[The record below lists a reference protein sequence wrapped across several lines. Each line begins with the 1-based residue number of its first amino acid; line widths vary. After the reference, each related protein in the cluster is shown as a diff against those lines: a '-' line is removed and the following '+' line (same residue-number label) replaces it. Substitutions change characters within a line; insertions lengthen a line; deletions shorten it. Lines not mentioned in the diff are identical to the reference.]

1 MTKRPFSTPGKT
13 IATPYI
19 TSVISNAVLRIPF
32 IHYTLATAAA
42 LLCAL
47 QVQTVHA
54 GTALPEKTQLKDLTT
69 LSLEELLNI
78 QVTSATKS
86 STRLSNAPAA
96 IYVLTGE
103 DIQRTG
109 ATTIPEALR
118 VVPGLHVAR
127 IDANKWVVS
136 ARGFNGQF
144 ANKLLV
150 LIDGRSVY
158 TPLFSGVW
166 WDQQDVMMED
176 IERIEVIRG
185 PGASL
190 WGANAVNGVI
200 NIITKNARDTQGT
213 LMSGY
218 AGNARR
224 GGGVRYGAKVGDD
237 AYLKVYGRYSRHDE
251 SSTQI
256 NNEDSNDDGHLK
268 KFGFRYDKTFTT
280 QSRLMFQGDVFEG
293 YSGGALRSFANLT
306 ADATPVLTP
315 PYSIVSPTSQEFD
328 GHHLLGRWEHTINEN
343 SEMSLQF
350 YWDRNQRV
358 LSALNGV
365 DQVDTLDID
374 FQHSFNLSE
383 RQHITWAMGYRQNH
397 NNSKDS
403 FTFMFCP
410 EKRTDDI
417 YSLFVQDE
425 IMLVPDRWKLTLGS
439 KIQHNPSTGYETQ
452 PNARLLWTPDARN
465 SIWASISRAVR
476 IPSWVEQNVR
486 YSERTLPP
494 FTAPNN
500 SPFPLIF
507 VSEGNPGLDSEKL
520 MAYEM
525 GWRGLMTPAISA
537 DVALFYF
544 DYSNAVSLIPGAPE
558 IVGNFPALF
567 LRQPIYFSNQATAQ
581 SYGGELSLGWQVSDT
596 WKLRANYSYIESDF
610 NLDNNVPPGSA
621 IYLKGSSPRH
631 QAMLWSTHQL
641 SQEVNLNL
649 NLRYVG
655 HVDDTS
661 YAPDSYIA
669 LDARIAWKP
678 EKDIEFALVGRNVL
692 SGNHFESGNEPFS
705 VPTENPREVFFTAK
719 WQF

>member
-1 MTKRPFSTPGKT
+1 MSKLAFSALGKT
-13 IATPYI
+13 LIPP
-19 TSVISNAVLRIPF
+19 VIRWTGSNALLRISF
-32 IHYTLATAAA
+32 MDYTLAMTAVVLFSLHFQAVQAAA
-42 LLCAL
+42 P
-47 QVQTVHA
+47 
-54 GTALPEKTQLKDLTT
+54 LPEKAPLKDLTT

-78 QVTSATKS
+78 RVTSATKS
-86 STRLSNAPAA
+86 STRLSDAPAA
-96 IYVLTGE
+96 IYVLTNE

-150 LIDGRSVY
+150 LVDGRSVY

-200 NIITKNARDTQGT
+200 NIITKNARDTQGA
-213 LMSGY
+213 LLSAH

-224 GGGVRYGAKVGDD
+224 GGGVRYGAKLGDD

-251 SSTQI
+251 SSTQGG
-256 NNEDSNDDGHLK
+256 NEDGNDHGHLK
-268 KFGFRYDKTFTT
+268 KFGFRYDKELAT
-280 QSRLMFQGDVFEG
+280 QSKLMFQGDIFEG
-293 YSGGALRSFANLT
+293 YSGGASRNFANLT
-306 ADATPVLTP
+306 ADGTPVLTP
-315 PYSIVSPTSQEFD
+315 PYSIVSPTGQEFS
-328 GHHLLGRWEHTINEN
+328 GHHVLGRWEHTIDKN

-350 YWDRNQRV
+350 YWDRNQRI

-374 FQHSFNLSE
+374 FQHSFNLTE
-383 RQHITWAMGYRQNH
+383 RQHITWAMGYRRNY
-397 NNSKDS
+397 NDSKDS

-410 EKRTDDI
+410 DKRTDDI

-425 IMLVPDRWKLTLGS
+425 IILMPDRWKLTLGS

-452 PNARLLWTPDARN
+452 PNARLLWTPDARH
-465 SIWASISRAVR
+465 SVWASVSRAVR
-476 IPSWVEQNVR
+476 IPSWVEQDVR
-486 YSERTLPP
+486 YSERTVPP
-494 FTAPNN
+494 FTAPNS
-500 SPFPLIF
+500 SPFPLIV
-507 VSEGNPGLDSEKL
+507 VSEGNPELDSEKL
-520 MAYEM
+520 MAYEL
-525 GWRGLMTPAISA
+525 GWRGLMTPTISA

-544 DYSNAVSLIPGAPE
+544 DYSNAVSLVPGAPE
-558 IVGNFPALF
+558 IAGTFPGLF

-581 SYGGELSLGWQVSDT
+581 SYGGELGLGWQVSDS
-596 WKLRANYSYIESDF
+596 WKLRANYSYFEADF
-610 NLDNNVPPGSA
+610 NLNDNAPAGTL

-641 SQEVNLNL
+641 PHGVNLDL
-649 NLRYVG
+649 NMRYVG
-655 HVDDTS
+655 RVDTQ
-661 YAPDSYIA
+661 YAPGGYIA
-669 LDARIAWKP
+669 LDARIVWKP
-678 EKDIEFALVGRNVL
+678 EKNMEFALVGRNVL
-692 SGNHFESGNEPFS
+692 NGNHFESGNEPFS

-719 WQF
+719 WEF